1 MFTQCPV
8 CKTVFNVKPEH
19 LAVAGGKVRCSRC
32 QSIFNANE
40 HSYSQE
46 SSGTTTKP
54 GAKPTAPTAS
64 KPPVKQVAAK
74 PSARS
79 TTPPPSKETTAP
91 TATAP
96 PRGKSTPTT
105 ASSTG
110 EKPASVEP
118 TTDEWFDLTPSPAS
132 KPVTDK
138 KAPSPAMSAS
148 QKAPT
153 SPSSASVEPKLPE
166 LETSSDEQPPSVED
180 ELNEDLF
187 KLFDTPENTEPAIS
201 VAESA
206 KSTDTATEKT
216 APVEA
221 ENRTRDT
228 ATTKTERES
237 SGKGDKTNATPEKEP
252 KGGDKSSSGNYS
264 LPPQLVARPVRATMK
279 NLFYAIS
286 ILLLIASL
294 GVQYAFSHRIPLR
307 ENATLRPL
315 LDALC
320 QVTQCPMPPK
330 RDLKKIELV
339 DNMMQSHPRY
349 QNSLLITATLINRA
363 DYVQPYPIVE
373 ITMTDL
379 QQKVVAQRTF
389 RPEEYLVGDTAE
401 MGFTP
406 NIEVALMLEV
416 ADPGNNAVGFK
427 FDFY

>member
-1 MFTQCPV
+1 MP
-8 CKTVFNVKPEH
+8 
-19 LAVAGGKVRCSRC
+19 
-32 QSIFNANE
+32 
-40 HSYSQE
+40 
-46 SSGTTTKP
+46 
-54 GAKPTAPTAS
+54 
-64 KPPVKQVAAK
+64 
-74 PSARS
+74 
-79 TTPPPSKETTAP
+79 
-91 TATAP
+91 AT
-96 PRGKSTPTT
+96 
-105 ASSTG
+105 
-110 EKPASVEP
+110 E
-118 TTDEWFDLTPSPAS
+118 
-132 KPVTDK
+132 
-138 KAPSPAMSAS
+138 KAPS
-148 QKAPT
+148 
-153 SPSSASVEPKLPE
+153 SPPPASVEPKLPE
-166 LETSSDEQPPSVED
+166 LETSSDDQPPSVED

-187 KLFDTPENTEPAIS
+187 KLFDTPENAEPD
-201 VAESA
+201 VAVPEAA
-206 KSTDTATEKT
+206 KSTGKRAEK
-216 APVEA
+216 AAAVEA
-221 ENRTRDT
+221 ETRPHDAVDT
-228 ATTKTERES
+228 KSEREP
-237 SGKGDKTNATPEKEP
+237 SGKGDKTSATPDKEEK
-252 KGGDKSSSGNYS
+252 GRDKSSAGNYS
-264 LPPQLVARPVRATMK
+264 LPPQLVSRPVRTTMRS
-279 NLFYAIS
+279 LFYAIS

-320 QVTQCPMPPK
+320 QVTRCPMPPK

-389 RPEEYLVGDTAE
+389 RPEEYLVGDTAD